1 MISPEFKNTIK
12 NHLDELA
19 KVDDSIRE
27 VLLKPNKSIE
37 ECCSYIIQEVK
48 RMNYTAVADED
59 VYAIAIT
66 YYMDDTIKNVKMEN
80 ADVVVPSNTSV
91 VAEKKEKIQST
102 STSNAVSNSIS
113 GNDDLFGL

>member
-66 YYMDDTIKNVKMEN
+66 YYKDDSIKDVEEHNVN
-80 ADVVVPSNTSV
+80 VVVPSDVS
-91 VAEKKEKIQST
+91 KKVQNQTTKPAPTANPIPLST
-102 STSNAVSNSIS
+102 EL
-113 GNDDLFGL
+113 DLFDV